1 MELIFSKFGF
11 DFDRESLKLNWGA
24 LKAARDAY
32 ILRLNGIYDRMLGNS
47 KVTIIR
53 GAAKFSGPNAVSI
66 GEKGVPT
73 TSLSTINIIFFNI
86 NLSFQYSQQI
96 ISWWLSEVALPC
108 RTSKG
113 RSSASPRTA
122 SSHWTNSPRYP
133 TDGRPYIINC
143 YWLLI
148 LVVWF
153 AGSGWRWWA
162 ADTSAWSWR
171 GCSTPWAPTPSTSPA
186 RTDR

>member
-73 TSLSTINIIFFNI
+73 TSLSAINIIFFN
-86 NLSFQYSQQI
+86 LKCRFSADSRSHPGGCRRSPYHAGHQREGALHLLG
-96 ISWWLSEVALPC
+96 WLL
-108 RTSKG
+108 RTG
-113 RSSASPRTA
+113 RTA
-122 SSHWTNSPRYP
+122 QGTLR
-133 TDGRPYIINC
+133 TGG
-143 YWLLI
+143 
-148 LVVWF
+148 LVVVVYY
-153 AGSGWRWWA
+153 
-162 ADTSAWSWR
+162 
-171 GCSTPWAPTPSTSPA
+171 
-186 RTDR
+186 